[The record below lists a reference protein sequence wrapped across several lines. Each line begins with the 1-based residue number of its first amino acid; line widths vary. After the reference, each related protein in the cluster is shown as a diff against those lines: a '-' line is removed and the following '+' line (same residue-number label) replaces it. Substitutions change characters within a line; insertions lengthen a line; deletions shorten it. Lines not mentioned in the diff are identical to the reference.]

1 MLPQGFAKE
10 IPTPY
15 SLFDDDSFPRF
26 LQALCCGKPRAN
38 ILMTEQET
46 SHLLER
52 MTIVGDLEAASFVPW
67 IRRHAAKLG
76 LSHTISHTSSMRIEL
91 EVAGP
96 EELIDMMEMGC
107 SLGPIDVWVERI
119 ERTALSAKRPS
130 AGL

>member
-15 SLFDDDSFPRF
+15 SLFDYDPFPQF
-26 LQALCCGKPRAN
+26 LQALWCRKARAS
-38 ILMTEQET
+38 MRQDT
-46 SHLLER
+46 SYLLER
-52 MTIVGDLEAASFVPW
+52 MTIVGDLEVASFVPW

-96 EELIDMMEMGC
+96 VELIDMMEMGC